1 MVELTDLDHQI
12 IRAASQHFLHE
23 GIRNTD
29 MKQLAQELGI
39 SRSTLYRHFGNSVQI
54 AFYVVLD
61 YLKSLTNDDPML
73 YRGMNGYEAVCLY
86 VRRLVDRLCQNLPW
100 LQVIREFDALYST
113 EQHIFVPPEAYSQ
126 YISGDQDQ
134 PIVKF
139 FLKGVADGSIRAQ
152 QNDTVSALALTFTCL
167 ALVERIMLREQNYIQ
182 EHGAAR
188 EIVDAAIEL
197 ELSAIKN

>member
-1 MVELTDLDHQI
+1 MS
-12 IRAASQHFLHE
+12 IR
-23 GIRNTD
+23 
-29 MKQLAQELGI
+29 
-39 SRSTLYRHFGNSVQI
+39 
-54 AFYVVLD
+54 
-61 YLKSLTNDDPML
+61 
-73 YRGMNGYEAVCLY
+73 
-86 VRRLVDRLCQNLPW
+86 RRLVDRLCQNLPW